1 MKLAV
6 AIQYLKLDYSD
17 FQKLTNFA
25 VSLGIIYNRKLE
37 KKLRIVLKISLSPFK
52 KKQKHFPLRGKNN
65 IYHGIPFK
73 LKSQGE

>member
-17 FQKLTNFA
+17 FRKLTNFE
-25 VSLGIIYNRKLE
+25 VSLCIIYNRKLGG
-37 KKLRIVLKISLSPFK
+37 KLRIVLKISLSPFK
-52 KKQKHFPLRGKNN
+52 KKKNHFPLRGKNN
-65 IYHGIPFK
+65 IYLGIPFK